1 MTPSTGSRRPG
12 APRRVHRPGVLP
24 GGQAPPKGRLLVID
38 DEQGIRDGCRRVLE
52 PEGYRVETA
61 GTITAGRAAI
71 ESGEFDLVLLDVM
84 MPDGKGIDLLE
95 TIRQRDPETVAAI
108 ITGYATVELA
118 VEALKEG
125 AYDFISKPFS
135 GDVLLLTV
143 ERGLEK
149 RRLSQESH
157 RLREVEAHTAEL
169 ARAQD
174 DMERLDRFKS
184 AFMLTV
190 AHELR
195 APVVAAQSLLRA
207 MLRGLAGDVNE
218 KQEEILARVEVRHQE
233 LLDLVNDLL
242 ALAESKTV
250 GPERALAPIALQAA
264 LTKIVERFR
273 AQAEAGGVE
282 LTAEL
287 ATDPLSVMATEDGLG
302 MVFGNLV
309 GNAVKYTPSGGRV
322 AVRLSR
328 DEQGVAVAVR
338 DSGIGIG
345 SDEIARLGEEFFR
358 ASNAKSSGIG
368 GTGLGLAIVRQ
379 HLDRWGARLEV
390 ESEVGHG
397 STFRVVFP
405 PRP

>member
-1 MTPSTGSRRPG
+1 MSD
-12 APRRVHRPGVLP
+12 
-24 GGQAPPKGRLLVID
+24 PKGRLLVID

-61 GTITAGRAAI
+61 GTIAAGRAAI
-71 ESGEFDLVLLDVM
+71 ESGDFDLVLLDVM

-95 TIRQRDPETVAAI
+95 TIRQRDPETVTAI

-149 RRLSQESH
+149 RRLSREARRLQEI
-157 RLREVEAHTAEL
+157 EAQAAEL
-169 ARAQD
+169 TRANE

-218 KQEEILARVEVRHQE
+218 KQGEILARVEVRHQE
-233 LLDLVNDLL
+233 LLDLINDLL
-242 ALAESKTV
+242 ALAESKTSAL
-250 GPERALAPIALQAA
+250 ERPLQRIE
-264 LTKIVERFR
+264 LQLVLSKVVDRFR
-273 AQAEAGGVE
+273 AQADAAKIE
-282 LTAEL
+282 LTLEMVPGQPA
-287 ATDPLSVMATEDGLG
+287 VMATEDGLG

-309 GNAVKYTPSGGRV
+309 GNAVKYTPPGGSV

-328 DEQGVAVAVR
+328 ASQGVAVAVQ

-345 SDEIARLGEEFFR
+345 AEEVGRVGEEFFR

-368 GTGLGLAIVRQ
+368 GTGLGLAIVRR

-390 ESEVGHG
+390 ESEVGRG
-397 STFRVVFP
+397 STFRVIFP
-405 PRP
+405 AMA

>member
-1 MTPSTGSRRPG
+1 MTER
-12 APRRVHRPGVLP
+12 
-24 GGQAPPKGRLLVID
+24 KGRLLVID
-38 DEQGIRDGCRRVLE
+38 DEQGIREGCRRVLA
-52 PEGYRVETA
+52 PEGYQVEVA
-61 GTITAGRAAI
+61 ATIAAGRAAI
-71 ESGEFDLVLLDVM
+71 ESGDFDLVLLDVM
-84 MPDGKGIDLLE
+84 MPDGKGIDLLA
-95 TIRQRDPETVAAI
+95 TIQQRDPETVAAI

-135 GDVLLLTV
+135 GDLLLLTV

-149 RRLSQESH
+149 RRLSLEAR
-157 RLREVEAHTAEL
+157 RLRQVEAQAAEWG
-169 ARAQD
+169 RAKD
-174 DMERLDRFKS
+174 EMERLDRFKS

-207 MLRGLAGDVNE
+207 MLRGLAGEVNV
-218 KQEEILARVEVRHQE
+218 KQSEILARVEVRHLE

-242 ALAESKTV
+242 ALAESKTAA
-250 GPERALAPIALQAA
+250 PERPLQRLELQAA
-264 LTKIVERFR
+264 LTRIVDRFR
-273 AQAEAGGVE
+273 AQADAASVE
-282 LTAEL
+282 LAVEM
-287 ATDPLSVMATEDGLG
+287 APGPLSVMATEDGLG
-302 MVFGNLV
+302 LVFGNLV
-309 GNAVKYTPSGGRV
+309 GNAVKYTPAGGRV
-322 AVRLSR
+322 MVRLSR
-328 DEQGVAVAVR
+328 ASDGAAVAVQ

-345 SDEIARLGEEFFR
+345 LEEVARLGEEFFR

-390 ESEVGHG
+390 ESEIGRG

-405 PRP
+405 SSP

>member
-1 MTPSTGSRRPG
+1 MSD
-12 APRRVHRPGVLP
+12 
-24 GGQAPPKGRLLVID
+24 PKGRLLVID

-61 GTITAGRAAI
+61 GSIAAGRAAI
-71 ESGEFDLVLLDVM
+71 ESGDFDLVLLDVM

-95 TIRQRDPETVAAI
+95 TIRRRDPETVAAI

-118 VEALKEG
+118 VEALKDG

-135 GDVLLLTV
+135 GDLLLLTV

-149 RRLSQESH
+149 RRLSKEAR
-157 RLREVEAHTAEL
+157 RLQQVEAQAAEL
-169 ARAQD
+169 TRANE

-218 KQEEILARVEVRHQE
+218 KQGEILARVEVRHQE

-242 ALAESKTV
+242 ALAESKTAA
-250 GPERALAPIALQAA
+250 PERPLQRIE
-264 LTKIVERFR
+264 LQPVLSKVVDRFR
-273 AQAEAGGVE
+273 AQADGAGIE
-282 LTAEL
+282 LTLEMAPGQP
-287 ATDPLSVMATEDGLG
+287 AVMATEDGLG

-309 GNAVKYTPSGGRV
+309 GNAVKYTLPGGSV
-322 AVRLSR
+322 AVRLNRVS
-328 DEQGVAVAVR
+328 QGVAVAVQ

-345 SDEIARLGEEFFR
+345 AEDVARLGEEFFR

-397 STFRVVFP
+397 STFRVIFP
-405 PRP
+405 AMA

>member
-1 MTPSTGSRRPG
+1 MSLSTASGP
-12 APRRVHRPGVLP
+12 AL
-24 GGQAPPKGRLLVID
+24 PKGRLLVID

-52 PEGYRVETA
+52 PEGYRVDTA
-61 GTITAGRAAI
+61 GTIASGRAAI
-71 ESGEFDLVLLDVM
+71 EAGAFDLVLLDVM

-135 GDVLLLTV
+135 GDLLVLTV

-149 RRLSQESH
+149 RRLSQEAH
-157 RLREVEAHTAEL
+157 RLRDVEARAAEL
-169 ARAQD
+169 SRAKA
-174 DMERLDRFKS
+174 DMERLDQFKS

-207 MLRGLAGDVNE
+207 MLRGLAGEVTV
-218 KQEEILARVEVRHQE
+218 KQGEILARVEVRHQE

-242 ALAESKTV
+242 ALAASKTV
-250 GPERALAPIALQAA
+250 GPEQPLTSIELQPA
-264 LTKIVERFR
+264 LTQVVDRFG
-273 AQAEAGGVE
+273 AQADAAGVE
-282 LTAEL
+282 LEL
-287 ATDPLSVMATEDGLG
+287 ELPPGPLRVAATDEGIG

-322 AVRLSR
+322 TVRLSSQA
-328 DEQGVAVAVR
+328 QGTTVAVQ

-345 SDEIARLGEEFFR
+345 SGELARLGEEFFR

-379 HLDRWGARLEV
+379 HLDRWEARLEI
-390 ESEVGHG
+390 ESELGQG

-405 PRP
+405 AES

>member
-1 MTPSTGSRRPG
+1 MTE
-12 APRRVHRPGVLP
+12 
-24 GGQAPPKGRLLVID
+24 PKGHLLVVD

-61 GTITAGRAAI
+61 ATINAGRTAI
-71 ESGEFDLVLLDVM
+71 ESGDFDLVLLDVM

-108 ITGYATVELA
+108 ITGFATVELA

-135 GDVLLLTV
+135 GDLLLLTV

-149 RRLSQESH
+149 RRLSQEAH
-157 RLREVEAHTAEL
+157 RLQQVEAQAAEL
-169 ARAQD
+169 TRAKEE
-174 DMERLDRFKS
+174 MERLDRFKS

-218 KQEEILARVEVRHQE
+218 KQSEILARVEVRHQE

-242 ALAESKTV
+242 ALAESKTAA
-250 GPERALAPIALQAA
+250 PERPLLRLDLQPV
-264 LTKIVERFR
+264 LSTVVDRFR
-273 AQAEAGGVE
+273 AQADAAGVE
-282 LTAEL
+282 MVLQA
-287 ATDPLSVMATEDGLG
+287 APGPLWVMATEDGLRL
-302 MVFGNLV
+302 VFANLV
-309 GNAVKYTPSGGRV
+309 GNAVKYTPAGGRV
-322 AVRLSR
+322 AVRPGRAS
-328 DEQGVAVAVR
+328 EGVAVAVQ
-338 DSGIGIG
+338 DSGIGI
-345 SDEIARLGEEFFR
+345 EAEEVTRLGEEFFR

-390 ESEVGHG
+390 ESKVGRG

-405 PRP
+405 SSD

>member
-1 MTPSTGSRRPG
+1 MSD
-12 APRRVHRPGVLP
+12 
-24 GGQAPPKGRLLVID
+24 PKGRLLVID

-61 GTITAGRAAI
+61 GSIAAGRAAI
-71 ESGEFDLVLLDVM
+71 ESGDFDLVLLDVM

-95 TIRQRDPETVAAI
+95 TIRRRDPETVAAI

-118 VEALKEG
+118 VEALKDG

-135 GDVLLLTV
+135 GDLLLLTV

-149 RRLSQESH
+149 RRLSKEAR
-157 RLREVEAHTAEL
+157 RLQQVEAQAAEL
-169 ARAQD
+169 TRANE

-218 KQEEILARVEVRHQE
+218 KQGEILARVEVRHQE

-242 ALAESKTV
+242 ALAESKTAA
-250 GPERALAPIALQAA
+250 PERPLQRIE
-264 LTKIVERFR
+264 LQPVLSKVVDRFR
-273 AQAEAGGVE
+273 AQADGAGIE
-282 LTAEL
+282 LTLEMAPGQP
-287 ATDPLSVMATEDGLG
+287 AVMATEDGLG

-309 GNAVKYTPSGGRV
+309 GNAVKYTPPGGSV
-322 AVRLSR
+322 AVRLNRAS
-328 DEQGVAVAVR
+328 QGVAVVVQ

-345 SDEIARLGEEFFR
+345 AEDVARLGEEFFR

-397 STFRVVFP
+397 STFRVIFP
-405 PRP
+405 AMA

>member
-1 MTPSTGSRRPG
+1 MTE
-12 APRRVHRPGVLP
+12 A
-24 GGQAPPKGRLLVID
+24 KGRLLVID

-61 GTITAGRAAI
+61 ATIDAGRAAI
-71 ESGEFDLVLLDVM
+71 QAGDFDLVLLDVM

-108 ITGYATVELA
+108 ITGFATVELA

-135 GDVLLLTV
+135 GDLLLLTV

-149 RRLSQESH
+149 RRLSQEA
-157 RLREVEAHTAEL
+157 RRVQQAEAQAAEW
-169 ARAQD
+169 ARANEE
-174 DMERLDRFKS
+174 MERLDRFKS

-218 KQEEILARVEVRHQE
+218 KQSEILTRVEVRHQE

-242 ALAESKTV
+242 ALAESKTAA
-250 GPERALAPIALQAA
+250 PERPLRRLELLPVLA
-264 LTKIVERFR
+264 TVVDRFR
-273 AQAEAGGVE
+273 AQADAAGVE
-282 LTAEL
+282 LVLEA
-287 ATDPLSVMATEDGLG
+287 APGPLSVMATEDGLG
-302 MVFGNLV
+302 LVFGNLV
-309 GNAVKYTPSGGRV
+309 GNAVKYTPAGGRAAVRPGRASDGVTV
-322 AVRLSR
+322 AV
-328 DEQGVAVAVR
+328 Q
-338 DSGIGIG
+338 DSGIGIDA
-345 SDEIARLGEEFFR
+345 DEVARLGEEFFR

-379 HLDRWGARLEV
+379 NLDRWGARLEV
-390 ESEVGHG
+390 ESQVGRG

-405 PRP
+405 SAD